1 MNGETED
8 QSPQNGTEP
17 METASSSLGGGGGV
31 RGGPRRAATVH
42 GTRFNR
48 SSYQEAVKTDEVR
61 APKIFGKSGKFCEWD
76 KNFEHSTKFFA
87 NF

>member
-17 METASSSLGGGGGV
+17 METTSSSLAGGGGGG

-42 GTRFNR
+42 GTRLNR

-61 APKIFGKSGKFCEWD
+61 TPTFFGKGAKFCEWH
-76 KNFEHSTKFFA
+76 KTF
-87 NF
+87 